1 MAKKNITLS
10 AEAQAIIDEFVR
22 NNVVAP
28 MSLYT
33 LVGELYSRRENARQD
48 IVSSIT
54 PDMLMSSPL
63 SLSEAELATLETEYI
78 DVVKYCRETLADMGR
93 YQRES
98 SALHFPN
105 EFCDLISRLVESKEE
120 DSIFLPFAGYA
131 DMAFQVRAKSISGF
145 EFNSGAWAFD
155 NIFLDAYGI
164 KGEIK
169 RQDSLNDVSL
179 DVLLSE
185 QRNGAHYKHVISLPP
200 HISAK
205 EDKHIANYMQYVLDN
220 ELEEGGDMCLIL
232 PLTDLSEGPWSLFSI
247 YLAQN
252 CSKFN
257 VAFLSL
263 PAIFLPVTGIK
274 VAVVL
279 IEKKTN
285 ANNSFYVMDADRPE
299 FYTISR
305 ETGKHPILKVE
316 SILEALRLADTRY
329 VKSVLIDDSRKYN
342 AFFSPSR
349 FFFDENLP
357 ELKEGF
363 EYVNLGSLVS
373 HQTHPSEY
381 NRDGFMYPRRAGK
394 YIRVSH
400 LHDNYLSC
408 GIDYDAIVDAP
419 IPSSAYSAYANGGY
433 VTYLNGK
440 IKVGKIT
447 DMYSENGREDFDN
460 PNSDSRVILVDKTIS
475 HFAPKPNGRAMLDYI
490 LRELMSDYV
499 LEQARHFSYGT
510 TKQIMLARDFYRLL
524 IAVPSLEVQDEILKQ
539 DRIDAVAKA
548 GIKIDEINEKFR
560 KDVHMMKHGLGQ
572 TVFNLGNWMKMLG
585 YARKAGN
592 GVVDD
597 NAEIG
602 GLVKVKVADIYGNID
617 AALKVLNR
625 QITTFDIGDSMKE
638 AKFSLSDF
646 IDKYIEEHPRPHVR
660 YEFPSQQH
668 RYDANIPQVDVND
681 ADPNNIK
688 VSEIPGEYIVTKGEA
703 RDFILFSEEALAIIF
718 DNIVSNAVAHGFT
731 DPDKEYV
738 IHIDFEAEGTS
749 YVLSISNNGDPL
761 PAGKD
766 PSEVFVWG
774 KSEGGKEHAGIG
786 GYQVKDLMEHF
797 GGQAEIISTPD
808 EDFTVTYKLT
818 FTKTNL
824 IDLSI

>member
-98 SALHFPN
+98 SAFHFPN

-342 AFFSPSR
+342 ALFSPSR

-363 EYVNLGSLVS
+363 EYINLGSLVS

-447 DMYSENGREDFDN
+447 DMYSENGRDDFDN

-510 TKQIMLARDFYRLL
+510 TKQIMLARDFYKLL

-660 YEFPSQQH
+660 YDFPSH
-668 RYDANIPQVDVND
+668 RHRVDANIPQVDVD
-681 ADPNNIK
+681 DTDPNNIK

-761 PAGKD
+761 PSGKD

-808 EDFTVTYKLT
+808 EVFTVTYKLT

>member
-33 LVGELYSRRENARQD
+33 LVGELYSRRENVRQD

-98 SALHFPN
+98 SAFHFPN

-155 NIFLDAYGI
+155 NIFMDAYGI

-169 RQDSLNDVSL
+169 RQDSLNDISL

-510 TKQIMLARDFYRLL
+510 TKQIMLARDFYKLL